1 MSPQTC
7 SRRLAVCSD
16 ATLQTWV
23 VLQFFFWIESAF
35 PRWHFKQL
43 FFFFLNC
50 AVMNLSGVF
59 VFLHC
64 ITWSWGDFAGLFTP
78 GKICEYSFNYR
89 IMDLLC
95 VIGLITHHRFTDWPT
110 VDSLR
115 SLLMSFLLG
124 RTQRSYGSSRR
135 VLIFHVQVRHFG
147 VVFVKWWHGV
157 RIKRVCIIFWS
168 CQ

>member
-1 MSPQTC
+1 MLFPDDISN
-7 SRRLAVCSD
+7 SYS
-16 ATLQTWV
+16 
-23 VLQFFFWIESAF
+23 FFF
-35 PRWHFKQL
+35 
-43 FFFFLNC
+43 NC

-89 IMDLLC
+89 LMDLLC
-95 VIGLITHHRFTDWPT
+95 VNGLITHHRFTDWPT

-157 RIKRVCIIFWS
+157 RIKKSLHYLLILPVEVVVVVVVVPRCEDIFVLKL
-168 CQ
+168 

>member
-1 MSPQTC
+1 M
-7 SRRLAVCSD
+7 L
-16 ATLQTWV
+16 
-23 VLQFFFWIESAF
+23 F
-35 PRWHFKQL
+35 PVDISNSYS
-43 FFFFLNC
+43 FFFFKLC
-50 AVMNLSGVF
+50 CHEPLRGFCSF
-59 VFLHC
+59 CEHC

-89 IMDLLC
+89 LMDLLC
-95 VIGLITHHRFTDWPT
+95 VNGLITHHRFTDWPT

-135 VLIFHVQVRHFG
+135 VLIFHVQVRHLG

-157 RIKRVCIIFWS
+157 RIKKSLHYLLILPVEVVVVVVVPHCEDIFVLKL
-168 CQ
+168 